1 MKKAPLVLYVP
12 GLKPKPEPELHR
24 QQLKRCLQA
33 GLAAADAAVADAF
46 SKADGAF
53 DIVSWTYDFYEEH
66 RDIAL
71 DQASIDALLEKT
83 SADAADIAAATSWRR
98 KFFRTLYRIGDRLP
112 FLIPRLADENL
123 ALHLR
128 DLRRYVRNENGVAEN
143 TRRHLKM
150 PLRAALAAGRPVLLL
165 THSMGTVIAWDALWQ
180 LGRDDD
186 FQGRV
191 SLFMTM
197 GSPLGQQY
205 LRQRLLGR
213 NEQGVAEFPTV
224 LDRWINVIA
233 VGDLTALR
241 RKLAR
246 RFADMV
252 SADVLPE
259 IADYEIFNWYREHG
273 RLNVHSEYGY
283 LANPDCARHVA
294 DWWRA
299 QTALPAEK

>member
-1 MKKAPLVLYVP
+1 MTTPLVLYVP
-12 GLKPKPEPELHR
+12 GLKPKPEPTAHR
-24 QQLKRCLQA
+24 QQLRRCLQA
-33 GLAAADAAVADAF
+33 GLAAADPEIADEFAKADA
-46 SKADGAF
+46 AF
-53 DIVSWTYDFYEEH
+53 DIVSWTYEFYGEH

-83 SADAADIAAATSWRR
+83 SADPADIAVATSWRR
-98 KFFRTLYRIGDRLP
+98 KFMRTLYRIGDRLP

-128 DLRRYVRNENGVAEN
+128 DLRRYVRDEDGVAEN
-143 TRRHLKM
+143 TRRHLRM
-150 PLRAALAAGRPVLLL
+150 PLRAALAADRPVLLL
-165 THSMGTVIAWDALWQ
+165 THSMGTVIAWDTLWQ
-180 LGRDDD
+180 LSRQPD
-186 FQGRV
+186 FDGKI

-213 NEQGVAEFPTV
+213 DEEGAARFPAV
-224 LDRWINVIA
+224 ISRWINVIA

-252 SADVLPE
+252 AAGVLPQLD
-259 IADYEIFNWYREHG
+259 DYEIYNWYRDDG
-273 RLNVHSEYGY
+273 RLNVHAEYGY
-283 LANPDCARHVA
+283 LANPDCARHIA
-294 DWWRA
+294 DWWLA
-299 QTALPAEK
+299 QNKDAGAP